1 MYFTGALLAAQSS
14 GKLLEFFSVR
24 TLQEARKKLKRRL
37 KRSRE
42 KVTKQVAPVTS
53 AFEDDG
59 LGTLSPLVGNEN
71 EFQLTDLLE
80 SFTTLRCTHPIR
92 GFDFCP
98 SGHSGGPTSSGGR
111 KQRMK
116 DKQGMVPDSFLVSLV
131 KNILEVYTIP
141 SHLIRPHISRS
152 NKTEGEPEDT
162 ETSHQPSKVSVLD
175 LHGHRSDVRCVCL
188 SGDGRT
194 VATCSSDGLKL
205 WSMATMTCM
214 RSCDCEGGYGVTLAF
229 APGSRYVI
237 LGTKQGFIQLIDTV
251 SGSYI

>member
-1 MYFTGALLAAQSS
+1 M
-14 GKLLEFFSVR
+14 R
-24 TLQEARKKLKRRL
+24 TLQEARKKVKRRV

-42 KVTKQVAPVTS
+42 KSIKPVNSVNVS
-53 AFEDDG
+53 AFDENDNE
-59 LGTLSPLVGNEN
+59 LRPSQLVVNEM
-71 EFQLTDLLE
+71 EFQLSDLLE
-80 SFTTLRCTHPIR
+80 TFTTLRCTHPIR

-98 SGHSGGPTSSGGR
+98 SGHSGGSSSSVG

-116 DKQGMVPDSFLVSLV
+116 DKQGGSVPDSFLVSLV
-131 KNILEVYTIP
+131 KNILEVYSIP
-141 SHLIRPHISRS
+141 SHLIRQS
-152 NKTEGEPEDT
+152 NHNREADDDDADKSHHPTKT
-162 ETSHQPSKVSVLD
+162 SVLD

-214 RSCDCEGGYGVTLAF
+214 RSCDCAGGYGVTLAF

-237 LGTKQGFIQLIDTV
+237 LGTKEGFIQLIDTV
-251 SGSYI
+251 SGS